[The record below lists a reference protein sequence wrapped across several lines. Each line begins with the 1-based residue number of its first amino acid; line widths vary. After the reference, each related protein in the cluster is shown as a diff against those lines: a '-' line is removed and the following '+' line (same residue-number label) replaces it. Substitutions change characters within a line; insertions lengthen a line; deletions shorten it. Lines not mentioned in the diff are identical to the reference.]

1 MLFTRA
7 FFMRW
12 FGRTARRFF
21 QMRHVFV
28 HLFALR
34 EPVRATLRRHSATRV
49 QYSAYNFSVLIRAFW
64 RHLVFAC
71 VRCLVVY
78 DLFFLVAFHRRRRF
92 GRSFPNVGDN
102 HILGFGCLRLFQGG
116 LLCFVQHDF
125 TTAEHVRLCGWNTA
139 AFVKARKLLRDNVDA
154 RDVVDHLFSTVPPLF
169 EAAFKIVPE
178 SHSLFSCVCVYCGRI
193 LFLQ

>member
-1 MLFTRA
+1 
-7 FFMRW
+7 MRW
-12 FGRTARRFF
+12 FGRTASRFF
-21 QMRHVFV
+21 RMRHVFV

-49 QYSAYNFSVLIRAFW
+49 QYSAYNFSVLIRAFG

-154 RDVVDHLFSTVPPLF
+154 RDVVDHLFWPIPARKKSVPKVIIYF
-169 EAAFKIVPE
+169 R
-178 SHSLFSCVCVYCGRI
+178 VCVYTAAEYY
-193 LFLQ
+193 FYSDK